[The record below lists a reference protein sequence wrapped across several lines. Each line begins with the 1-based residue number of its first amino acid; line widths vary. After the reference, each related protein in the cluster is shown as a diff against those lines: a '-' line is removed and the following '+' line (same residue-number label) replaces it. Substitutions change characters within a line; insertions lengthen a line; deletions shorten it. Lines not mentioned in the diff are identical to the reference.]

1 MDSINKIKSL
11 PQWVFRA
18 FYLSLYDL
26 ITVNFAYFIVL
37 WLHYNLRYTTIP
49 LKYLQA
55 YLSFVPVY
63 SLFTLSVFYF
73 LKLYKSIWKYV
84 SLSEMNRILLATIVT
99 AIFHGIGIT
108 VLCTK
113 MPISYYLMGPL
124 FQFMFTVS
132 VRFAYR
138 FINLVRRRKQRN
150 ENAKYN
156 SLIIGAGSAGQIII
170 KELENSSVVQSVPK
184 CVIDDDPNKWG
195 RMLENIPII
204 GGREKIIEA
213 VQKFDIT
220 QIIFT
225 IPSAS
230 AKDKREILN
239 ICKETDCKLLT
250 LPGVYQLLNEKVFL
264 QHLKPV
270 AVEDLLG
277 REPIKADL
285 GQIKQQIQ
293 GKVVL
298 ITGGGGSIGSE
309 LCRQIATYD
318 PEQLIVFDIYE
329 NNAYSIEQELKRNYP
344 NLNLKVLIGS
354 VRDQKRVD
362 DIFSSYRP
370 DIVYHAAAHKHVP
383 LMEGSP
389 NEAVK
394 NNVVGT
400 YNTSKAALKYNAE

>member
-1 MDSINKIKSL
+1 MNSINKIRSL

-108 VLCTK
+108 VLCTR

-150 ENAKYN
+150 ENVKYN
-156 SLIIGAGSAGQIII
+156 SLIIG
-170 KELENSSVVQSVPK
+170 LVQLV
-184 CVIDDDPNKWG
+184 
-195 RMLENIPII
+195 
-204 GGREKIIEA
+204 
-213 VQKFDIT
+213 
-220 QIIFT
+220 
-225 IPSAS
+225 
-230 AKDKREILN
+230 
-239 ICKETDCKLLT
+239 KLL
-250 LPGVYQLLNEKVFL
+250 
-264 QHLKPV
+264 LKNWK
-270 AVEDLLG
+270 
-277 REPIKADL
+277 IH
-285 GQIKQQIQ
+285 Q
-293 GKVVL
+293 
-298 ITGGGGSIGSE
+298 
-309 LCRQIATYD
+309 
-318 PEQLIVFDIYE
+318 
-329 NNAYSIEQELKRNYP
+329 
-344 NLNLKVLIGS
+344 
-354 VRDQKRVD
+354 
-362 DIFSSYRP
+362 
-370 DIVYHAAAHKHVP
+370 
-383 LMEGSP
+383 
-389 NEAVK
+389 
-394 NNVVGT
+394 
-400 YNTSKAALKYNAE
+400 

>member
-1 MDSINKIKSL
+1 
-11 PQWVFRA
+11 
-18 FYLSLYDL
+18 
-26 ITVNFAYFIVL
+26 
-37 WLHYNLRYTTIP
+37 
-49 LKYLQA
+49 
-55 YLSFVPVY
+55 
-63 SLFTLSVFYF
+63 
-73 LKLYKSIWKYV
+73 
-84 SLSEMNRILLATIVT
+84 MNRILLATIVT

-108 VLCTK
+108 VLCTR

-124 FQFMFTVS
+124 FQFMFTMS

-298 ITGGGGSIGSE
+298 ITGGGGSIGSFRA
-309 LCRQIATYD
+309 L
-318 PEQLIVFDIYE
+318 
-329 NNAYSIEQELKRNYP
+329 S
-344 NLNLKVLIGS
+344 
-354 VRDQKRVD
+354 
-362 DIFSSYRP
+362 P
-370 DIVYHAAAHKHVP
+370 DCD
-383 LMEGSP
+383 L
-389 NEAVK
+389 
-394 NNVVGT
+394 
-400 YNTSKAALKYNAE
+400 